1 MRHRSAERATDRAE
15 NGRPSARLRRGQS
28 AEPAFALLARI
39 AKQLLGRAFALECLE
54 ECDEVV
60 LLPLAEPERLKL
72 ALSHEAH
79 NRGRVGSHVS
89 ARVEELH
96 HLAERAETAD

>member
-39 AKQLLGRAFALECLE
+39 AKQLVGRAFALEGHE
-54 ECDEVV
+54 ERDEIV
-60 LLPLAEPERLKL
+60 LLPLAEAERHEL
-72 ALSHEAH
+72 ALPHEAGK
-79 NRGRVGSHVS
+79 RGRVGSHVS

-96 HLAERAETAD
+96 HLA